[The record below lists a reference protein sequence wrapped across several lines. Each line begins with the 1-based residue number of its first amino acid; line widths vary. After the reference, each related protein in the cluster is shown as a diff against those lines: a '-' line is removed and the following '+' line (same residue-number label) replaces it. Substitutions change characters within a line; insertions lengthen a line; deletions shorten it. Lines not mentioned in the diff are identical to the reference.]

1 MQHGN
6 AALTFG
12 PPFYTGYGPWAQ
24 IPGRLVTL
32 ARLLISSSLIVQ
44 VQVFHLYEEKS
55 VAMRSLPRHAESTRR
70 NVITTAGGRHLAAGG
85 PSSYVAGH
93 LPPGGANASR
103 ARSHLPCL
111 PHAGRCRLCLPP
123 RCPIF
128 SPGPPVSIFR
138 RRRPRSRSSA
148 GCDVRGG
155 RARCD
160 DRYLPYPIPHRVR
173 CFCVNIT
180 SSSAGQSPGREIAV
194 LVAARREA
202 WGWG

>member
-1 MQHGN
+1 MSRIHSPCMKKN
-6 AALTFG
+6 SW
-12 PPFYTGYGPWAQ
+12 P
-24 IPGRLVTL
+24 
-32 ARLLISSSLIVQ
+32 
-44 VQVFHLYEEKS
+44 
-55 VAMRSLPRHAESTRR
+55 RSLARHAESTRR

-103 ARSHLPCL
+103 ARSHLPRL

-148 GCDVRGG
+148 GCDVPRELGG

-180 SSSAGQSPGREIAV
+180 SSSAGQAPGREIAA
-194 LVAARREA
+194 LVAVAER
-202 WGWG
+202 GLGLGLT